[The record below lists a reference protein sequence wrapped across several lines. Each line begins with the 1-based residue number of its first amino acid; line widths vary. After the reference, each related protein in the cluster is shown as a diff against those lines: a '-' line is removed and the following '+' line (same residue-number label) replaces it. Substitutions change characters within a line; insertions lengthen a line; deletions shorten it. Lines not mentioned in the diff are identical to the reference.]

1 MLAESGLSE
10 LLKGSNCVAGAEKS
24 VVSCTLPK
32 AKVMDIK
39 RQLFGGGE
47 IHHPV
52 KGLLKRLELALKEKK
67 AGLVLCACHLSTEKQ
82 RYCWAAIPNKV
93 MSSS

>member
-1 MLAESGLSE
+1 ML
-10 LLKGSNCVAGAEKS
+10 N
-24 VVSCTLPK
+24 CTLTK
-32 AKVMDIK
+32 ANVMDIK

-67 AGLVLCACHLSTEKQ
+67 AGLVLCACHLSTGEAEVLLGSYPK
-82 RYCWAAIPNKV
+82 
-93 MSSS
+93 